1 MFQIRTQTMSFA
13 SDSKAVPCSA
23 DLSDSK
29 ESVSSVTG
37 PRVAVKRLEQQF
49 KDGCVVDGG
58 HDDDN
63 SANRGSSAVVA
74 ASSSLSS
81 SSTSASSSLGFAAKG
96 DAVRKRSEIYAVNN
110 YLKSLEK
117 ERFEKLC
124 ADMKGEELS
133 DMSWGSDYSSEDLAP
148 FGSSSRRFPSSVK
161 ISTVAVKKKKPIKQP
176 SSSSKLQAA
185 GMGGV

>member
-37 PRVAVKRLEQQF
+37 PRVAVNRLEQQF
-49 KDGCVVDGG
+49 RDGCVVDGC

-63 SANRGSSAVVA
+63 TANRGSSAIVA
-74 ASSSLSS
+74 ASSLSS

-148 FGSSSRRFPSSVK
+148 FGSSSRRFPSSAK
-161 ISTVAVKKKKPIKQP
+161 NSTVAVKKKKPIKQP

>member
-37 PRVAVKRLEQQF
+37 PRVAVNRLEQQF
-49 KDGCVVDGG
+49 RDGCVVDGG

-63 SANRGSSAVVA
+63 TANRGSSAIVA
-74 ASSSLSS
+74 ASSLSS

-148 FGSSSRRFPSSVK
+148 FGSSSRRFPSSAK
-161 ISTVAVKKKKPIKQP
+161 NSTVAVKKKKPIKQP